1 MRLESSLWQR
11 RRLVISNLLSPRFL
25 AAGLGLLALMAG
37 GGGTLLHAADATW
50 AGPTGTQAWATDA
63 NWSPAAA
70 PGATDSLVNG
80 NTATFNSNVAGT
92 AITID
97 PNRNIRNI
105 TFGAA
110 STGAITFGSEGAG
123 LGNALLLSSGGSFST
138 TLGNTSAITVNAPL
152 IVQPTSGTGN
162 GTYTFANNNVASSVT
177 NDPNTNKIFINGGI
191 SGGTTTGAIT
201 LTFGGTAGNRSSDTS
216 GNEVNGIIS
225 NGGAAGG
232 VAVTVS
238 TVNNQNGVWKFTNAN
253 NSYTGA
259 TTLGTGTL
267 IFTSIANAGVN
278 SSLGAGSSIV
288 MGSGVHLKYAG
299 PSASTDRAISGGGS
313 FYNQTSGT
321 TLTLTGTVTPGF
333 TFRGNGN
340 FDITSVVTGGSGF
353 SRTDGG
359 TVFLSNN
366 ANSFTGNISISDGA
380 FRGATLLNSGV
391 NSAFGR
397 GTSITLGQ
405 GSNTVGRLEYTGV
418 STSTNRVIISRNDNN
433 TQTAGAPSGRGI
445 IDVTTAGE
453 TLTLTGGIRTSNATV
468 ANIGQI
474 TLSGAGNGEVQ
485 GQIGGTEANAAAV
498 VSMRVLKDGSGTWTL
513 TAANTY
519 TRDTVVVNGVLNIR
533 HGSALG
539 TVLSNEAVPSAANAG
554 TTVNSGATLQ
564 IQNDVSVGEE
574 QLTLSGNGFAG
585 QTGALVNVSGTNNY
599 AGVVILAANATISS
613 DAGRL
618 NLTSA
623 TALNGSAASR
633 TLTLAGAGDG
643 SISAGL
649 GANISTLT
657 KNGTGAW
664 TLAGTSAHT
673 GATTVNA
680 GLLNVAGTFTGN
692 GATTVNAT
700 GTLNVTGSLTGTGIT
715 TVNNNGTLAGTGTL
729 AGAVTVANGGTL
741 SAGDAQIAGSTGTL
755 TVNGNLVLNSTSI
768 LRFDLGSSSDLVVA
782 NAALTLDG
790 VLSIGKGPGLTSS
803 SASYQLFDYAGTL
816 TDNGLTVSSMVG
828 YDAVV
833 SVDTANTLVNLNVT
847 ALAGQYWDGGDTAAD
862 GSVDGG
868 SGVWTNAG
876 TNWTSADGSTNTS
889 WADAPVKVAFFEGAT
904 GGTVTVQDN
913 VTVTGM
919 QFGKDY
925 TLAAGGGSIQT
936 TTTATEMRVISGVTA
951 TVEAP
956 VKGTG
961 GINKTGEGTLVFTAA
976 PGGNTY
982 GGPTLITSGTLK
994 IGATNTLPTTTA
1006 LTIGAGV
1013 TTVGVLTDV
1022 GTLYLTD
1029 ASQTV
1034 ASLTIA
1040 SNSTANNIVTI
1051 GAGQTLTVNGAGGFK
1066 VGIANTEKA
1075 QNRVVF
1081 NGAGSLVVDN
1091 TAANFES
1098 GLQGSLVLLPGGT
1111 TAFDNA
1117 ANTNTSFTDLS
1128 ALGSFTANVNEVRVG
1143 HGVVN
1148 TSTLTLS
1155 NTSNTITANT
1165 IQISNTVSYNAG
1177 SGTTSMILGAGTNVI
1192 STNTLNIGLAKGGG
1206 ILKFA
1211 SQTAGSAGTV
1221 VIGGKTTAL
1230 VNIILGSSANVG
1242 TGASPGGTLDL
1253 RGHVATVT
1261 AGDILIGRR
1270 TSSGSGGTNGNVYFD
1285 AGTFTANKVEIGYM
1299 SGEATGNAIGQLTVG
1314 GGTFTVNT
1322 GGTFTLGTH
1331 ANTTTAGSATGSVTI
1346 SGGTLITN
1354 VDILEGGGTNSTTA
1368 NTVTTINLSGGTLDM
1383 TGKNIGS
1390 ATNTINNVNLTA
1402 GVLKDVGEINGG
1414 AAISKTGTGTLVIQ
1428 GDSGYTGATTVAAG
1442 TLLASND
1449 PHGTGSATGTN
1460 SVSVT
1465 GTATLGG
1472 NGRIAGNVTLASG
1485 TTLAPGGNATSIA
1498 GNVSGVSTD
1507 TGTLRI
1513 AGDLSVASGANLAL
1527 NLKTSGNHGLNA
1539 TFDPITNLLTSVS
1552 GTSTDGGNDRLIVG
1566 GAFGLDAASSITVT
1580 LGSGAVLGYQDTFDL
1595 LDWSGVDIPLSY
1607 YDNGDGLRTGG
1618 TADNA
1623 LWNLDLPDLA
1633 AFNAG
1638 WIWDVS
1644 QFGSTGVIAI
1654 VPEPSRAVLMLMGL
1668 AGLMLRRRRRA

>member
-1 MRLESSLWQR
+1 
-11 RRLVISNLLSPRFL
+11 
-25 AAGLGLLALMAG
+25 
-37 GGGTLLHAADATW
+37 
-50 AGPTGTQAWATDA
+50 
-63 NWSPAAA
+63 
-70 PGATDSLVNG
+70 
-80 NTATFNSNVAGT
+80 
-92 AITID
+92 
-97 PNRNIRNI
+97 
-105 TFGAA
+105 
-110 STGAITFGSEGAG
+110 
-123 LGNALLLSSGGSFST
+123 
-138 TLGNTSAITVNAPL
+138 
-152 IVQPTSGTGN
+152 
-162 GTYTFANNNVASSVT
+162 
-177 NDPNTNKIFINGGI
+177 
-191 SGGTTTGAIT
+191 
-201 LTFGGTAGNRSSDTS
+201 
-216 GNEVNGIIS
+216 
-225 NGGAAGG
+225 
-232 VAVTVS
+232 
-238 TVNNQNGVWKFTNAN
+238 
-253 NSYTGA
+253 
-259 TTLGTGTL
+259 
-267 IFTSIANAGVN
+267 
-278 SSLGAGSSIV
+278 
-288 MGSGVHLKYAG
+288 
-299 PSASTDRAISGGGS
+299 
-313 FYNQTSGT
+313 
-321 TLTLTGTVTPGF
+321 
-333 TFRGNGN
+333 
-340 FDITSVVTGGSGF
+340 

-366 ANSFTGNISISDGA
+366 ANSFTGGISISDGA
-380 FRGATLLNSGV
+380 FRGATLFNSGV

-418 STSTNRVIISRNDNN
+418 STSTNRIIISRNDNN

-453 TLTLTGGIRTSNATV
+453 TLTLTGGIRTSNSTV

-474 TLSGAGNGEVQ
+474 TLSGVGNGEVQ
-485 GQIGGTEANAAAV
+485 GQIGGTEANAASV
-498 VSMRVLKDGSGTWTL
+498 VSMRELKDGAGTWTL
-513 TAANTY
+513 SAANTY
-519 TRDTVVVNGVLNIR
+519 TRDTVVLNGVLNIR

-564 IQNDVSVGEE
+564 IQNDISVGDEL
-574 QLTLSGNGFAG
+574 LTLSGNGFTG

-599 AGVVILAANATISS
+599 AGTITLAANATIAS
-613 DAGRL
+613 DSGRL

-633 TLTLAGAGDG
+633 TLTLAGAGEG

-673 GATTVNA
+673 GANTINA
-680 GLLNVAGTFTGN
+680 GTLNVTGTFTGN
-692 GATTVNAT
+692 GTTTVNAT
-700 GTLNVTGSLTGTGIT
+700 GTLNLTGSLTGTGLT

-729 AGAVTVANGGTL
+729 AGALTVANGGIL
-741 SAGDAQIAGSTGTL
+741 SAGDAGVAGSTGTL
-755 TVNGNLVLNSTSI
+755 TVGGLLVLNSTSI
-768 LRFDLGSSSDLVVA
+768 LRFDLGTSSDLVVA
-782 NAALTLDG
+782 NGGLTLDG
-790 VLSIGKGPGLTSS
+790 VLSIGKGPGLTT
-803 SASYQLFDYAGTL
+803 ATYKLFDYTGTL
-816 TDNGLTVSSMVG
+816 TDNGVTVPAMVG
-828 YDAVV
+828 YDAVL
-833 SVDTANTLVNLNVT
+833 SVDTANTDVNLLVT

-876 TNWTSADGSTNTS
+876 SNWTSADGSTNTS

-904 GGTVTVQDN
+904 GGIVTVQDA
-913 VTVTGM
+913 VTVTGL

-982 GGPTLITSGTLK
+982 SGPTLITAGTLK
-994 IGATNTLPTTTA
+994 IGTTNPLPTTTA

-1022 GTLYLTD
+1022 GTLDLTE

-1051 GAGQTLTVNGAGGFK
+1051 GSGQTLSVTGTGGFK

-1081 NGAGSLVVDN
+1081 TGAGSLVVDN

-1111 TAFDNA
+1111 GAFDNS

-1165 IQISNTVSYNAG
+1165 VNISNTASYNAG
-1177 SGTTSMILGAGTNVI
+1177 SGTSSMILGAGTNII
-1192 STNTLNIGLAKGGG
+1192 STNTLNIGLAKGNGTV
-1206 ILKFA
+1206 KFA

-1230 VNIILGSSANVG
+1230 VDITVASSANVN
-1242 TGASPGGTLDL
+1242 TGATPGGTLDL

-1261 AGDILIGRR
+1261 ADDLFIGRR
-1270 TSSGSGGTNGNVYFD
+1270 SSPGAGGTNGNVYFD
-1285 AGTFTANKVEIGYM
+1285 AGTFTANKVEIGTM
-1299 SGEATGNAIGQLTVG
+1299 SGDAAGNAQGQLTVA
-1314 GGTFTVNT
+1314 GGTFTVNIGGSFKLGTHSNTTT
-1322 GGTFTLGTH
+1322 GGT
-1331 ANTTTAGSATGSVTI
+1331 ATGTLTI
-1346 SGGTLITN
+1346 SGGTFITN
-1354 VDILEGGGTNSTTA
+1354 ADILEGGGTNSTTA

-1414 AAISKTGTGTLVIQ
+1414 AAISKTGAGTLVIQ
-1428 GDSGYTGATTVAAG
+1428 GDSGYTGATTVSAG

-1449 PHGTGSATGTN
+1449 PHGAGSATGTN
-1460 SVSVT
+1460 NVSVA
-1465 GTATLGG
+1465 GTSTLGG

-1485 TTLAPGGNATSIA
+1485 TTLVPGGNATSIA

-1513 AGDLSVASGANLAL
+1513 VGDLSVAANATLAF
-1527 NLKTSGNHGLNA
+1527 NLKTAGSHGLNA
-1539 TFDPITNLLTSVS
+1539 TFDPVTNLLTSVS

-1566 GAFGLDAASSITVT
+1566 GAFGLDAASNITVT
-1580 LGSGAVLGYQDTFDL
+1580 LGSGVTLGYQDTFDL
-1595 LDWSGVDIPLSY
+1595 LDWSGVDIPLGY

-1623 LWNLDLPDLA
+1623 LWNLDLPDIT
-1633 AFNAG
+1633 AFNSQ

-1654 VPEPSRAVLMLMGL
+1654 VPEPSRAVLILVGM
-1668 AGLMLRRRRRA
+1668 AGLMLRRRRKA